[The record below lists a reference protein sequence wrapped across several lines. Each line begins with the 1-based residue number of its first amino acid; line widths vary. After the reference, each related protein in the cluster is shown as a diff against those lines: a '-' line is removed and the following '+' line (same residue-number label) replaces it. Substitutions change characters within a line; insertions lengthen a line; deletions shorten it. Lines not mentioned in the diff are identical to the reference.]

1 VGTSRTAATNGAK
14 QGPLSKRYIIGIM
27 SVVCLEKFEEVRRGV
42 GVLTARDVVERAR
55 ATAARQAPRCAV
67 LTCSDSRVA
76 PELLTLS
83 NLGEMFVTRVAGNVV
98 DDLVLHSLK
107 FAVENLGVRKIYV
120 IGHKRCGAVAA
131 ALEGR
136 APPPIAQQIKEAA
149 ARAGSASPDAVET
162 ENVKITCEKLRGL
175 GAEVEGYY
183 YDLDAFELRRIC

>member
-1 VGTSRTAATNGAK
+1 
-14 QGPLSKRYIIGIM
+14 M
-27 SVVCLEKFEEVRRGV
+27 SVVCPEKFEEVRRGV
-42 GVLTARDVVERAR
+42 GVLTAGDVVERAR

-83 NLGEMFVTRVAGNVV
+83 NLGEMYVVRVAGNVV
-98 DDLVLHSLK
+98 DDLVPYSLK

-120 IGHKRCGAVAA
+120 IGHRRCGAAA
-131 ALEGR
+131 SALEGR

-149 ARAGSASPDAVET
+149 ARAGSASTEVVET
-162 ENVKITCEKLRGL
+162 ENVKITCEKLRDL
-175 GAEVEGYY
+175 GAEVGGYY

>member
-1 VGTSRTAATNGAK
+1 
-14 QGPLSKRYIIGIM
+14 
-27 SVVCLEKFEEVRRGV
+27 VCLEKFEEVWRGV

-55 ATAARQAPRCAV
+55 ATAARQPPRCAV
-67 LTCSDSRVA
+67 LTCSNSRMA

-83 NLGEMFVTRVAGNVV
+83 NLGEMIVVRVAGNVV

-107 FAVENLGVRKIYV
+107 FAVKNLGVRKIYV
-120 IGHKRCGAVAA
+120 IGHKRCGAVAL

-136 APPPIAQQIKEAA
+136 APPSIAQQIKEAA
-149 ARAGSASPDAVET
+149 ARAGSASTEVVET
-162 ENVKITCEKLRGL
+162 ENMKIACEKLRGL

>member
-1 VGTSRTAATNGAK
+1 
-14 QGPLSKRYIIGIM
+14 
-27 SVVCLEKFEEVRRGV
+27 VCLEKFEEVRRGV
-42 GVLTARDVVERAR
+42 GLLTARDVVERAT
-55 ATAARQAPRCAV
+55 ATAVRQVPRCAV

-83 NLGEMFVTRVAGNVV
+83 NLGEMFVVRVAGNVV
-98 DDLVLHSLK
+98 DDLVLHSLM
-107 FAVENLGVRKIYV
+107 FAVENLVVQKIYV
-120 IGHKRCGAVAA
+120 IGHKRCGAVAS

-136 APPPIAQQIKEAA
+136 ALPPIAQQIKEAA
-149 ARAGSASPDAVET
+149 ARAGSATPEAVET

>member
-1 VGTSRTAATNGAK
+1 
-14 QGPLSKRYIIGIM
+14 M

>member
-1 VGTSRTAATNGAK
+1 VEIR
-14 QGPLSKRYIIGIM
+14 

-42 GVLTARDVVERAR
+42 GLLTARDVVGRAR
-55 ATAARQAPRCAV
+55 ATAVRQAPRCAV

-83 NLGEMFVTRVAGNVV
+83 NLGEMYVVRVAGNVV
-98 DDLVLHSLK
+98 DGLVLHSLK

-136 APPPIAQQIKEAA
+136 APPPPHCTTDKKSRGQ
-149 ARAGSASPDAVET
+149 SW
-162 ENVKITCEKLRGL
+162 LRQPRGR
-175 GAEVEGYY
+175 GDRKRE
-183 YDLDAFELRRIC
+183 DNM

>member
-1 VGTSRTAATNGAK
+1 
-14 QGPLSKRYIIGIM
+14 LKRLG
-27 SVVCLEKFEEVRRGV
+27 GV

-55 ATAARQAPRCAV
+55 ATAARQAHRCAV

-83 NLGEMFVTRVAGNVV
+83 NLGEMLVVRVAGNVV

-120 IGHKRCGAVAA
+120 IGHKRCGAAAA

-149 ARAGSASPDAVET
+149 ARAGSASPEAVET
-162 ENVKITCEKLRGL
+162 EREDNMRKT
-175 GAEVEGYY
+175 
-183 YDLDAFELRRIC
+183 

>member
-1 VGTSRTAATNGAK
+1 
-14 QGPLSKRYIIGIM
+14 M
-27 SVVCLEKFEEVRRGV
+27 RR
-42 GVLTARDVVERAR
+42 
-55 ATAARQAPRCAV
+55 
-67 LTCSDSRVA
+67 SDSRVA

-83 NLGEMFVTRVAGNVV
+83 DLGEMFVVRVAGNVV

-120 IGHKRCGAVAA
+120 IGHKRCGAVAS

-136 APPPIAQQIKEAA
+136 APQPIAQQIKEAA
-149 ARAGSASPDAVET
+149 ARAGSASTEAVEV

-175 GAEVEGYY
+175 GAEVEGFY

>member
-1 VGTSRTAATNGAK
+1 VEIR
-14 QGPLSKRYIIGIM
+14 

-42 GVLTARDVVERAR
+42 GLLTARDVVERAR
-55 ATAARQAPRCAV
+55 ATAVRQAPRCAV

-83 NLGEMFVTRVAGNVV
+83 NLGEMFVVRVAGNVV
-98 DDLVLHSLK
+98 DDLVLHSLM
-107 FAVENLGVRKIYV
+107 FAVENLVVQKIYV
-120 IGHKRCGAVAA
+120 IGHKRCGAVAS

-136 APPPIAQQIKEAA
+136 ALPPIAQQIKEAA
-149 ARAGSASPDAVET
+149 ARAGSATPEAVET

-183 YDLDAFELRRIC
+183 YDLDTFELRRIC

>member
-1 VGTSRTAATNGAK
+1 LRS
-14 QGPLSKRYIIGIM
+14 LKRLGG
-27 SVVCLEKFEEVRRGV
+27 GV
-42 GVLTARDVVERAR
+42 SVLTARDVVERAR

-83 NLGEMFVTRVAGNVV
+83 NLGDMFVVRVAGNVV
-98 DDLVLHSLK
+98 DDLVLYLLK

-120 IGHKRCGAVAA
+120 IGHKRCGAVAS

-149 ARAGSASPDAVET
+149 TRAGSASTEAVET
-162 ENVKITCEKLRGL
+162 ENVKITCEKLRDL
-175 GAEVEGYY
+175 GAEVGGYY